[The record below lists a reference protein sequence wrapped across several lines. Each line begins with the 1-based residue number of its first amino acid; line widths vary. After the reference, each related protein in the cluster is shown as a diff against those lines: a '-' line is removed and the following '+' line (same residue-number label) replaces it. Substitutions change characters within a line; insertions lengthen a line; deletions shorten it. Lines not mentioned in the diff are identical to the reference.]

1 MIPLFLSQNK
11 YASYFYIVCTFD
23 FLFYIKV
30 ISPWSFVQMRRDIW
44 AFVSSATFVT
54 GQMSLHYLLSFKKVS
69 LYFIREQMR
78 SKEGKL

>member
-1 MIPLFLSQNK
+1 
-11 YASYFYIVCTFD
+11 
-23 FLFYIKV
+23 
-30 ISPWSFVQMRRDIW
+30 MRRDIW

-78 SKEGKL
+78 SKEGEIVTVLLIRMHCLLWQKKKTFWGLSFISDYTKLYFFE